1 MSGARRRLGAFLGTS
16 AGAASVPS
24 GIAREARRWLVRGLV
39 VAVVVNA
46 ALGIAA
52 LVAGEFGDTQRRVLF
67 TSLAVSGAGVL
78 VLACIPAL
86 ERRRLGPLPGA
97 GIAAAAGGGVLA
109 IVLSWLD
116 EPPETLGRAFGT
128 LVVAAVA
135 IAYGSLIGLAR
146 LPRRHV
152 WVVRAGTGLA
162 LVLAGLVTTTIW
174 GAGDSPGMGR
184 VVGVVAVL
192 LAACTVLVPVLQR
205 ASRGPGSTGS
215 AARIGYCP
223 SCGAALGDRG
233 VSAAIRCPRCGGAW
247 QIRPAAT
254 GPAAG
259 APDPRP
265 APPRAGI
272 CVPVSDPARSRHGPV
287 PHP

>member
-1 MSGARRRLGAFLGTS
+1 MSGARRRFGALLGTAPGVAS
-16 AGAASVPS
+16 APS
-24 GIAREARRWLVRGLV
+24 GVAREARRWLVRGLV

-86 ERRRLGPLPGA
+86 ERRRLRPLPAA
-97 GIAAAAGGGVLA
+97 GIAAAVGAGALA

-135 IAYGSLIGLAR
+135 IAYGSLVGLAR
-146 LPRRHV
+146 LPGRYA

-184 VVGVVAVL
+184 VIGVVAVL

-205 ASRGPGSTGS
+205 ASRGQEPAAA

-223 SCGAALGDRG
+223 SCGAALGDHG
-233 VSAAIRCPRCGGAW
+233 LSATVLCPRCGGAW

-254 GPAAG
+254 DLAPG
-259 APDPRP
+259 APDAP
-265 APPRAGI
+265 APAAASGQL
-272 CVPVSDPARSRHGPV
+272 RSL
-287 PHP
+287 